1 MRDCAQSSYG
11 GGCDGDT
18 GAVVVT
24 AREKVEILD
33 TDYLER
39 LLIEMR
45 VKFTTV
51 CCTIRSRCVCVIER
65 VESSRYRELF
75 LGMDACVELD
85 MKLGKASTVPTP
97 ARGTSGYH

>member
-1 MRDCAQSSYG
+1 MQS
-11 GGCDGDT
+11 GDNDDT
-18 GAVVVT
+18 SVVVVI
-24 AREKVEILD
+24 AREKDVITD
-33 TDYLER
+33 TAYLER

-45 VKFTTV
+45 VNVTTV